1 MKRCVFVTIAT
12 AVLLTAPMARAER
25 IKDIADIKGVRGNPL
40 WAYGL
45 VVGLSGTGDN
55 SPASKRA
62 LTNMLRR
69 SGLVLSPE
77 DLASKNIASVIVTG
91 ELPAFGACG
100 TQIDVTI
107 SAIGNAA
114 SLQGGTLMLT
124 PLTAADG
131 QVYAVAQGPISIGG
145 FSASGESS
153 TVSKNHPTV
162 GRIPNGA
169 TVEKEEVATFIENGH
184 LSLQLRAPDFS
195 TAEHTTDAIN
205 KIFANSAQTV
215 NAGTVR
221 VDVPPKLSRRELAG
235 FIDRICTLEV
245 KVDLP
250 AIVVINEKTGTIV
263 VGEKVTITSA
273 TIMHGNLSLVTQEK
287 DNVSQPQAFSNTGTT
302 EKTHETKIKA
312 VEDRA
317 KLLTMPQ
324 VSVAELARAL
334 TAMGMTPRDLIAIFQ
349 ALKDAGAL
357 QAQLKI
363 M

>member
-1 MKRCVFVTIAT
+1 MRTTRLLIIAV
-12 AVLLTAPMARAER
+12 AILLAAGATRAER
-25 IKDIADIKGVRGNPL
+25 IKDVADIRGVRGNPL

-45 VVGLSGTGDN
+45 VVGLSGSGDN
-55 SPASKRA
+55 SAASKRA

-77 DLASKNIASVIVTG
+77 DLASKNIASVIVTAD
-91 ELPAFGACG
+91 LPAFSASG

-107 SAIGNAA
+107 SAIGNAS

-124 PLTAADG
+124 PLVGADG

-145 FSASGESS
+145 FSAAGESS
-153 TVSKNHPTV
+153 SVSKNHPTV

-184 LSLQLRAPDFS
+184 LSLQLRAPDFT
-195 TAEHTTDAIN
+195 TAERTTEAIN
-205 KIFANSAQTV
+205 KIYANSAQTI
-215 NAGTVR
+215 NAGTIR
-221 VDVPPKLSRRELAG
+221 VEVPAKLSRRELAG
-235 FIDRICTLEV
+235 FIDRVCSLDV

-263 VGEKVTITSA
+263 VGEKVSITSA

-287 DNVSQPQAFSNTGTT
+287 DNVSQPQPFSNTGTT
-302 EKTHETKIKA
+302 EKTHETKIRA

>member
-1 MKRCVFVTIAT
+1 MVKALTIAL
-12 AVLLTAPMARAER
+12 AVLLTCGAVQAER

-45 VVGLSGTGDN
+45 VVGLSGSGDN
-55 SPASKRA
+55 SAASKRA

-69 SGLVLSPE
+69 SGMVLEPD
-77 DLASKNIASVIVTG
+77 DLSSKNIASVIVTG
-91 ELPAFGACG
+91 ELPAFGAAG

-107 SAIGNAA
+107 SAIGNCS

-124 PLTAADG
+124 PLVGADG

-145 FSASGESS
+145 FSAAGESAS
-153 TVSKNHPTV
+153 VSKNHPTV

-169 TVEKEEVATFIENGH
+169 TVEKEEIATFIENGRM
-184 LSLQLRAPDFS
+184 SLQLRMPDFT
-195 TAEHTTDAIN
+195 TAERTTEAIN
-205 KIFANSAQTV
+205 KVYPGAAQTV
-215 NAGTVR
+215 NAGTIR
-221 VDVPPKLSRRELAG
+221 VDVPPKLGRKELAG
-235 FIDRICTLEV
+235 FIDRVSNLDV

-263 VGEKVTITSA
+263 VGEKVSITSA

-287 DNVSQPQAFSNTGTT
+287 ENVSQPQPFSNTGTT

-357 QAQLKI
+357 QATLKI